1 MSSSLALFK
10 GIAAFLAQQMQDCE
24 FVIHDLS
31 KLERSIVF
39 IGNGHISGRSVGDSA
54 TDLVLRVLKDKEY
67 KTKDYTSIYK
77 SVSATGKVFNSST
90 FFIKADDELIGLL
103 CINQDLTNYQNMFD
117 ALGGMLGVTD
127 KQIPASTTVS
137 ERLVPS
143 VSSLPTNVIE
153 EVFNKRVSNVT
164 RLTKEERLE
173 VIKELDKKGI
183 FLLKGSIS
191 EVAKT
196 LKVSDA
202 TMYRYLQ
209 MIK

>member
-1 MSSSLALFK
+1 MNNNLQLFK
-10 GIAAFLAQQMQDCE
+10 NIASFLAQQMQDCE

-31 KLERSIVF
+31 NLERSIVF
-39 IGNGHISGRSVGDSA
+39 IGNGHISGRTVGDSA
-54 TDLVLRVLKDKEY
+54 TDLVLRVLKDKEFL
-67 KTKDYTSIYK
+67 TKDYTDIYK
-77 SVSATGKVFNSST
+77 SVSSTGKAFNSST
-90 FFIKADDELIGLL
+90 FFIKDNNELVGLL

-117 ALGGMLGVTD
+117 ALGGILRTSN
-127 KQIPASTTVS
+127 PARPAAVS

-153 EVFNKRVSNVT
+153 EVFNKKVSNVT
-164 RLTKEERLE
+164 RLTKEERME

-209 MIK
+209 KIK

>member
-1 MSSSLALFK
+1 
-10 GIAAFLAQQMQDCE
+10 
-24 FVIHDLS
+24 
-31 KLERSIVF
+31 LEQNRYI
-39 IGNGHISGRSVGDSA
+39 N
-54 TDLVLRVLKDKEY
+54 EC
-67 KTKDYTSIYK
+67 
-77 SVSATGKVFNSST
+77 
-90 FFIKADDELIGLL
+90 ELIGLL

-117 ALGGMLGVTD
+117 ALGGILGIAD
-127 KQIPASTTVS
+127 KQVPSSATVS

-153 EVFNKRVSNVT
+153 EMFNKRVSNVT

-183 FLLKGSIS
+183 FLLKGSIT